1 MIGKMPVVLA
11 LIIAL
16 ALAGTLSAE
25 QVYKWTDEDG
35 NVNYSDLPVA
45 GAELVTVQS
54 RPTDSD
60 VVENEKQAVADYELE
75 RAERQEAAAAQAEV
89 TAEKRAADEERQ
101 ANCAKYTERQV
112 QFSQNRR
119 IYRMDE
125 NGERVYYDEE
135 EMAAARANVADMVAR
150 YCNQ

>member
-1 MIGKMPVVLA
+1 MIGKIPSVLA

-25 QVYKWTDEDG
+25 QIYKWIDEDG
-35 NVNYSDLPVA
+35 NVHYSDLPVA
-45 GAELVTVQS
+45 CAELVTVQS

-60 VVENEKQAVADYELE
+60 LVKNEKQAVADYEVE

-89 TAEKRAADEERQ
+89 TAEKRAADKERQ

-112 QFSQNRR
+112 RFTENRR

-135 EMAAARANVADMVAR
+135 EMAAARANVADMVAK
-150 YCNQ
+150 YCN

>member
-1 MIGKMPVVLA
+1 MIGKIPSVLA

-25 QVYKWTDEDG
+25 QVYKWIDEDG
-35 NVNYSDLPVA
+35 NVHYSDLPVA

-60 VVENEKQAVADYELE
+60 LVKNEQQAVADYEVE
-75 RAERQEAAAAQAEV
+75 RAERQEAAAAQAEA
-89 TAEKRAADEERQ
+89 TAEKRAADKERQ

-112 QFSQNRR
+112 RFTENRR

-135 EMAAARANVADMVAR
+135 EMAAARANVADMVAK
-150 YCNQ
+150 YCN

>member
-1 MIGKMPVVLA
+1 MIGKIPSGLA

-25 QVYKWTDEDG
+25 QVYKWIDEDG
-35 NVNYSDLPVA
+35 NVHYSDLPVA

-60 VVENEKQAVADYELE
+60 LVKNEKQAVADYEVE

-89 TAEKRAADEERQ
+89 TAEKRAADKERQ

-112 QFSQNRR
+112 RFTENRR

-135 EMAAARANVADMVAR
+135 EMAAARANVADMVAK
-150 YCNQ
+150 YCN

>member
-1 MIGKMPVVLA
+1 MIGKIPSVLA
-11 LIIAL
+11 LIIAV

-25 QVYKWTDEDG
+25 QVYKWIDEDG
-35 NVNYSDLPVA
+35 NVHYSDLPVA
-45 GAELVTVQS
+45 GAELVTVLS

-60 VVENEKQAVADYELE
+60 LVKNEKQAVADYEVE
-75 RAERQEAAAAQAEV
+75 RAERQEAAAAQAEA
-89 TAEKRAADEERQ
+89 TAEKRAADKERQ

-112 QFSQNRR
+112 RFTENRR

-135 EMAAARANVADMVAR
+135 EMAAARANVADMVAK
-150 YCNQ
+150 YCN

>member
-1 MIGKMPVVLA
+1 MIGRRPSVLA
-11 LIIAL
+11 LIIAR

-25 QVYKWTDEDG
+25 QVYKWIDEDG
-35 NVNYSDLPVA
+35 NVHYSDLPVA
-45 GAELVTVQS
+45 GAELVTIQS

-60 VVENEKQAVADYELE
+60 LVKNEQQAVADYEVE

-89 TAEKRAADEERQ
+89 TAEKRAADKERQ

-112 QFSQNRR
+112 RFTENRR

-135 EMAAARANVADMVAR
+135 EMAAARANVADMVAK
-150 YCNQ
+150 YCN